1 MPAPKTPPAPGLG
14 DVVLY
19 RLTEADAA
27 DVERRRADWRASPSA
42 RWGYQAHVGNL
53 VCAGLLYAAVV
64 VSVSGPSTV
73 ILKVLLDGTD
83 TLWAPSASEGTGPG
97 TWARPPA

>member
-1 MPAPKTPPAPGLG
+1 MPAPKTPPAPRLG

-19 RLTEADAA
+19 RLTENDAA
-27 DVERRRADWRASPSA
+27 DVERRRADWRTSPSA
-42 RWGYQAHVGNL
+42 RWGYQAHVGNP
-53 VCAGLLYAAVV
+53 VRAESVYAAVV

-73 ILKVLLDGTD
+73 NLAVLLDGTD
-83 TLWAPSASEGTGPG
+83 TLWAPSAGEGTGPG